1 MPRSGRTLPL
11 PSKESFRRPFRPPRR
26 LQAGSAPRRAAAGA
40 GASPRTDSPRA
51 ARPPRPAPPRTAA
64 GGSFSARQTSQ
75 PRTVTNSATSL
86 PAATPGNL
94 LKSSDAYERSAT
106 SQTRTRSTN
115 NNKKKRTA
123 GRRRPPFAQTRHQEA
138 GSARAPARRRCP
150 PSPPRGSGSRSPR
163 LRARPG
169 GYAPRPR
176 RGTARLPA
184 PGPAQEGRPPGV
196 NGRHGRAGREESSG
210 LTWISAGLVEP
221 RRRRRRRLQVPAAHP
236 SAPRHVSGVTPPAPR
251 LLADFPSFFPPP
263 APPPARWRG
272 QPSGT
277 PARTAA
283 ACLPSAPA
291 PGPPHFLTGNS
302 R

>member
-115 NNKKKRTA
+115 NNKKKD
-123 GRRRPPFAQTRHQEA
+123 GRAAAAALRANSAPGSGECPRPGPPPVSAFPPPRLRQPLPAPQGPARGLCSPPAARHGAAARPWPGA
-138 GSARAPARRRCP
+138 GSAATGGKRAPR
-150 PSPPRGSGSRSPR
+150 
-163 LRARPG
+163 
-169 GYAPRPR
+169 
-176 RGTARLPA
+176 
-184 PGPAQEGRPPGV
+184 Q
-196 NGRHGRAGREESSG
+196 GRAGREQRVH
-210 LTWISAGLVEP
+210 LDQRRAG
-221 RRRRRRRLQVPAAHP
+221 
-236 SAPRHVSGVTPPAPR
+236 
-251 LLADFPSFFPPP
+251 
-263 APPPARWRG
+263 
-272 QPSGT
+272 
-277 PARTAA
+277 
-283 ACLPSAPA
+283 
-291 PGPPHFLTGNS
+291 
-302 R
+302 

>member
-115 NNKKKRTA
+115 NNKKK
-123 GRRRPPFAQTRHQEA
+123 G
-138 GSARAPARRRCP
+138 
-150 PSPPRGSGSRSPR
+150 
-163 LRARPG
+163 RPG
-169 GYAPRPR
+169 GGGRPSRKLGTRKRGVPAPRPAA
-176 RGTARLPA
+176 GVRL
-184 PGPAQEGRPPGV
+184 
-196 NGRHGRAGREESSG
+196 
-210 LTWISAGLVEP
+210 
-221 RRRRRRRLQVPAAHP
+221 
-236 SAPRHVSGVTPPAPR
+236 
-251 LLADFPSFFPPP
+251 PPP
-263 APPPARWRG
+263 AAPAAAPRASGPGPGVMLPARGAARRGCPPPARLRKGGHRG
-272 QPSGT
+272 
-277 PARTAA
+277 
-283 ACLPSAPA
+283 
-291 PGPPHFLTGNS
+291 
-302 R
+302 